1 MHITL
6 TLMYTTHTYYTPST
20 QSTHTTYTE
29 SHHIQKHT
37 TDTSAHSHN
46 TLMPHEC
53 ITHTHTHTHTHKHF
67 CLDL

>member
-20 QSTHTTYTE
+20 QSTHTTYTQ

-37 TDTSAHSHN
+37 TDTSPHSHN